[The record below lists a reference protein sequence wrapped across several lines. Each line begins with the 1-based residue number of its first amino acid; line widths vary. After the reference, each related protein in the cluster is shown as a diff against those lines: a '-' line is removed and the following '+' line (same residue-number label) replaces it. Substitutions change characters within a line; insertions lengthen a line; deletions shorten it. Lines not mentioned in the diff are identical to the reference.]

1 MDMPT
6 LAIIIPCYNEELC
19 IETTV
24 KRLLEVLQMLFD
36 ENKIASD
43 SYLYLVDD
51 GSGDSTWEIIE
62 RLHSFNHKHVKA
74 MKFVRNYG
82 NQKAL
87 VAGLEGVNNI
97 GCDCCISIDADLQ
110 QDENTIE
117 DFIKELAELS
127 KYGGA
132 GYTGIE
138 MEFYRSSYGNHP
150 EIIHQSED
158 GRFRLLANPSGYSHQ
173 VVLYDSELGWDWYK
187 EETKKYIAMNKDMI
201 LDVIEKKI
209 AQSMTDYI
217 GNSKAV
223 DKNIKLK
230 KEIDQLKN

>member
-1 MDMPT
+1 MRD
-6 LAIIIPCYNEELC
+6 LSNLE
-19 IETTV
+19 
-24 KRLLEVLQMLFD
+24 RLLKLKKESMKINSEIES
-36 ENKIASD
+36 ENRKLS
-43 SYLYLVDD
+43 
-51 GSGDSTWEIIE
+51 
-62 RLHSFNHKHVKA
+62 NK
-74 MKFVRNYG
+74 RN
-82 NQKAL
+82 AL
-87 VAGLEGVNNI
+87 VENN
-97 GCDCCISIDADLQ
+97 
-110 QDENTIE
+110 IE

-138 MEFYRSSYGNHP
+138 MEFYRSSYGNYP
-150 EIIHQSED
+150 EIIHQSEE
-158 GRFRLLANPSGYSHQ
+158 GRFRLLANPSGYSYQ

-187 EETKKYIAMNKDMI
+187 EETKKYIAINKDMI

-230 KEIDQLKN
+230 KEIEQLKN

>member
-1 MDMPT
+1 MYVQNINRIGILTGKMEVDYMRD
-6 LAIIIPCYNEELC
+6 LSNLE
-19 IETTV
+19 
-24 KRLLEVLQMLFD
+24 RLLKL
-36 ENKIASD
+36 
-43 SYLYLVDD
+43 
-51 GSGDSTWEIIE
+51 
-62 RLHSFNHKHVKA
+62 KHEA
-74 MKFVRNYG
+74 MKINSDVESENRKLSDKRNTLVES
-82 NQKAL
+82 AL
-87 VAGLEGVNNI
+87 
-97 GCDCCISIDADLQ
+97 
-110 QDENTIE
+110 E

-132 GYTGIE
+132 GYTGIK
-138 MEFYRSSYGNHP
+138 MEFYRSSYGDHP
-150 EIIHQSED
+150 EIIHQSEN
-158 GRFRLLANPSGYSHQ
+158 GKFRLLANPSGYSHQ

-230 KEIDQLKN
+230 KEIEQLKNQ

>member
-1 MDMPT
+1 MRD
-6 LAIIIPCYNEELC
+6 LSNLE
-19 IETTV
+19 
-24 KRLLEVLQMLFD
+24 RLLKLKHEATNINSEIES
-36 ENKIASD
+36 ENRKLLD
-43 SYLYLVDD
+43 KRNTLVE
-51 GSGDSTWEIIE
+51 S
-62 RLHSFNHKHVKA
+62 
-74 MKFVRNYG
+74 
-82 NQKAL
+82 AL
-87 VAGLEGVNNI
+87 
-97 GCDCCISIDADLQ
+97 
-110 QDENTIE
+110 E

-138 MEFYRSSYGNHP
+138 MEFYRSSYGDYP
-150 EIIHQSED
+150 EIIHQSKED
-158 GRFRLLANPSGYSHQ
+158 KFRLLANPSGYSHQ
-173 VVLYDSELGWDWYK
+173 VILYDSESGWDWYK

-230 KEIDQLKN
+230 KEIEQLKNQ